1 MSGCY
6 RGFGISLCLV
16 KHIAGD
22 QADCMQ
28 LLRGFLGK
36 ANCHAGAGANAE
48 KNSFD
53 IPAVIQRQI
62 IKQAIS

>member
-1 MSGCY
+1 
-6 RGFGISLCLV
+6 
-16 KHIAGD
+16 
-22 QADCMQ
+22 MQ

-48 KNSFD
+48 KNSFA

-62 IKQAIS
+62 IKQAIG

>member
-1 MSGCY
+1 VSGCY
-6 RGFGISLCLV
+6 RGFGISLCFV

-22 QADCMQ
+22 QADGMQ
-28 LLRGFLGK
+28 LLRGFLDK
-36 ANCHAGAGANAE
+36 ASCHAGAGANAE
-48 KNSFD
+48 KNSFA